1 MDDTIIWACGLV
13 FVASAVITWVFNDMK
28 DRIDSLEG
36 RIARLESDN
45 GSGQ

>member
-13 FVASAVITWVFNDMK
+13 FVASAVITWLFNDMK

-36 RIARLESDN
+36 RIARMESEN
-45 GSGQ
+45 SPGK